1 METREW
7 KTGKHFPKEQKVPD
21 RADLLA
27 ALGEYGVSEANEVT
41 LFDTTHDADDVRL
54 NFIVDR
60 KYVLRFVKAP
70 DLSERRFAELNRLIG
85 RYRACGILCPAF
97 LPGLDGRFLHAW
109 ENLSVYC
116 AEYVDLKLADETE
129 IADKDAFWDDIHD
142 FEARF
147 AERFRDFDL
156 SDTVG
161 MYSLFDLD
169 PYDAAIGVDEKQQ
182 NFNALVK
189 KLNAL
194 DQTALSER
202 LSARHDAVRARLY
215 AIYRELPRVFVQD
228 DANES
233 NVLVDENGRF
243 AGLIDFNLAGP
254 EVVVN
259 TFANW
264 SAGDYRITEKEPIG
278 AAVRLESALRE
289 YRRCMDRA
297 FSFYRATARER
308 EAAGLYA
315 WIAMAAQWPVFCFF
329 DAALDAGGAR
339 RDETL
344 ELLGLIADL
353 DPDSLRA

>member
-1 METREW
+1 MTLR
-7 KTGKHFPKEQKVPD
+7 QLILS
-21 RADLLA
+21 ADPNDFQDNALFLL
-27 ALGEYGVSEANEVT
+27 LKDTQPEYGTSVHIKVGKNGDTISVT
-41 LFDTTHDADDVRL
+41 NVHVGSLGDIVAKPIDVAEGLHLKDEELLKAILDEMSNDGFTDAD
-54 NFIVDR
+54 
-60 KYVLRFVKAP
+60 A
-70 DLSERRFAELNRLIG
+70 
-85 RYRACGILCPAF
+85 
-97 LPGLDGRFLHAW
+97 
-109 ENLSVYC
+109 
-116 AEYVDLKLADETE
+116 
-129 IADKDAFWDDIHD
+129 DAFWDDIHD

-243 AGLIDFNLAGP
+243 AGLIDFNLAGT

-315 WIAMAAQWPVFCFF
+315 WIAMAVQWPVFCFF